1 MRYTPRTM
9 LATVTAGAAVALGA
23 GLFGAGAAYATY
35 EDPRATPVD
44 GNAVT
49 CEDAGLA
56 GEDIT
61 GLLTVDGG
69 VPNVDQYLTVTAVET
84 GTVVTGIVVKGGDA
98 YNVYVPGANELPL
111 LPPWEDLQSPLNG
124 GHQVPQISHWYA
136 CGVTTEPSTPP
147 TSEPSTPPT
156 SEPSTP
162 ATDSPAPS
170 SSVAPVGAPPAGSA
184 PELAATGFD
193 SAQWIGLGVLLAAAG
208 AALLALPRLRR
219 RTQ

>member
-35 EDPRATPVD
+35 DDPRATPND

-49 CEDAGLA
+49 CEDAGLE
-56 GEDIT
+56 GVDVT
-61 GLLTVDGG
+61 GLLTVEGG
-69 VPNVDQYLTVTAVET
+69 VPDVDQYLTVTAVEA
-84 GTVVTGIVVKGGDA
+84 GTVVTGIVVKGGNG
-98 YNVYVPGANELPL
+98 YNVYVPGEGLEL

-136 CGVTTEPSTPP
+136 CGVTTEPTTPP
-147 TSEPSTPPT
+147 TSEPETPPT
-156 SEPSTP
+156 SDVAVPP
-162 ATDSPAPS
+162 AETSAPVAPAP
-170 SSVAPVGAPPAGSA
+170 APPAAA

-193 SAQWIGLGVLLAAAG
+193 SAQWVGFGGVLLAVG
-208 AALLALPRLRR
+208 VALAALPRLRR